1 MPHAPRGVIRLQK
14 RARRE
19 KIGSVTP
26 VLSLGAGFI
35 ALRIHP
41 GRLRHPARSLS
52 LGSVVIN
59 CLARS
64 TAPRRAAPSPSSSAA
79 GTSPA
84 TTQASLFQNI
94 NHNPT
99 NPSHSLQ
106 NLVAA
111 GPVDTHV
118 ASQVLHY
125 LSLISFVGVVLIP
138 FTVAILFS
146 RGPSHGRSA
155 CSRRRRTSRGHCA
168 PPCTTPRRARTG
180 RFREVGEAMDVPA
193 QPLAVCTGRG
203 QEWQEGAFDRLTTMY
218 GTLDAFST
226 LDATGGANCV
236 EATYPQNVLAGT
248 PIRLPEGDSGF
259 WIPILT
265 NPDVV
270 ERNSENCVD
279 SLNRKNLNSS
289 GRIATFY
296 PHAPVVP
303 EAQEQTPRTIRNL
316 AGRLLV
322 REMRETFCFLVPA
335 LVGAEFAGTLV
346 LPGAFS
352 FTPYDSL
359 ASSVP
364 NHCSAHPARPRA
376 RLPCVPSV
384 IVSHQFAH
392 VGLSPL
398 KCGTYRG
405 IFATLCFYPGLHDEV
420 RPLGTGFL
428 GTDDEELDTA
438 VFDDVNPDNSVTDSF
453 RRGSPEFESRTTSTG
468 ATHADRAS
476 FLRVCPLLLDLTVYG
491 RSLRP
496 TLSALPDEPPRAESL
511 RLLRVLQQ
519 LNPYPLE
526 AERSALLERNRNFL
540 PPPFVD
546 RQFAKLTHQFFFVG
560 P

>member
-84 TTQASLFQNI
+84 TTQASLFQNV

-99 NPSHSLQ
+99 NPSH
-106 NLVAA
+106 
-111 GPVDTHV
+111 
-118 ASQVLHY
+118 VLHY

-146 RGPSHGRSA
+146 R
-155 CSRRRRTSRGHCA
+155 
-168 PPCTTPRRARTG
+168 
-180 RFREVGEAMDVPA
+180 
-193 QPLAVCTGRG
+193 
-203 QEWQEGAFDRLTTMY
+203 
-218 GTLDAFST
+218 
-226 LDATGGANCV
+226 
-236 EATYPQNVLAGT
+236 ATYPQNVLAGT

-303 EAQEQTPRTIRNL
+303 EAQEQVLPADPPTIRNL

-546 RQFAKLTHQFFFVG
+546 RQFAKLTRQFFFLSEAPSLQPAFDDYHTTIYRYETNLLRNIAHLFCYLLSRDPTSSACISVLTEMTEA
-560 P
+560 